1 MVLIRHKILI
11 YMLYRGWRE
20 LKIVIEVGVNL
31 DLDLNLDRIYIY
43 NEEHLE
49 KVNYNHHQ
57 IMILIMN
64 HFIKIVHIINKEA
77 IIQNIKIKIIKM
89 IM

>member
-31 DLDLNLDRIYIY
+31 DLDLNLDRIDIY
-43 NEEHLE
+43 NEDHLE
-49 KVNYNHHQ
+49 KVNYNHLQ

-64 HFIKIVHIINKEA
+64 HFIKIVHTINKEV
-77 IIQNIKIKIIKM
+77 IIQNMKTKIIKM